1 MSGPAAHDTERVAAF
16 ARARFGTGVMLEKLP
31 GDASDRAFYR
41 IRTPALSSLIL
52 MVHREPFDL
61 QELPFF
67 LHGRFLHEL
76 GAAVPQVVASYPSE
90 GILVVQDLGDEMLQG
105 HLAHA
110 DAGRRR
116 FLYLQA
122 VQILAFLQNDGTR
135 AVTPDLPA
143 ATLALDFEKLI
154 WELRF
159 FAEHYAG
166 GLMEDAL
173 TEGQAAA
180 LDDWFVW
187 LAREVAGYRRVL
199 CHRDFHSRNLMV
211 KGDRLFM
218 VDFQDLR
225 MGPYT
230 YDVASLLRD
239 SYLDLPEDLVSEM
252 VAFFREASRA
262 PEPADGF
269 ETAFARTSLQRNIK
283 ALGTFASQAVMR
295 GNRSFLPHIPRTLAH
310 VVRNLEREAAGGEE
324 TAEKS
329 RIVLGLFR
337 HELDWKGTGQATN
350 QGKGDLE

>member
-1 MSGPAAHDTERVAAF
+1 MAHDAERVTAF
-16 ARARFGTGVMLEKLP
+16 ARARFGSSVVVEKLL

-41 IRTPALSSLIL
+41 VKTPALSSLIL

-61 QELPFF
+61 QQLPFF
-67 LHGRFLHEL
+67 LHARFLLEL
-76 GAAVPQVVASYPSE
+76 GAAVPQIVASYPAD
-90 GILVVQDLGDEMLQG
+90 GILIVQDLGDEMLQG
-105 HLAHA
+105 HLTGA
-110 DAGRRR
+110 DPDRRR

-122 VQILAFLQNDGTR
+122 VQIIAFLQDEGTR

-143 ATLALDFEKLI
+143 AVTALDFEKLI

-159 FAEHYAG
+159 FTEHYVR
-166 GLMEDAL
+166 GLKGSPL
-173 TEGQAAA
+173 TADQDAA

-239 SYLDLPEDLVSEM
+239 SYLDLPEELVREM
-252 VAFFREASRA
+252 LEFFREASRA
-262 PEPADGF
+262 PEPAGTL
-269 ETAFARTSLQRNIK
+269 ETAFGRTCLQRNIK
-283 ALGTFASQAVMR
+283 ALGTFASQAVVKN
-295 GNRSFLPHIPRTLAH
+295 NRSFLPHIPRTLAH
-310 VVRNLEREAAGGEE
+310 VVRNLEREAAGSDEI
-324 TAEKS
+324 AAS
-329 RIVLGLFR
+329 SLVVLGFFR
-337 HELDWKGTGQATN
+337 QALDWKGTGQTTN
-350 QGKGDLE
+350 SGRGDGE